1 MLTGL
6 HFLLTYDCNLEC
18 DHCFLYCAPRAGG
31 TFTLGQ
37 IRQVL
42 LDARRCDGVKH
53 VYFEGGEPFL
63 YHPLLLE
70 GVRLATSL
78 GFTAGV
84 VSNAYFATTDED
96 AELWL
101 YPLAEAGLSDCSF
114 SDDAFHSGSAK
125 ETPAQSA
132 LRVARRL
139 EMNAD
144 TICIEQPVVDAA
156 RPSAQ
161 EKGTPIIQGG
171 ARFRGRA
178 VEKLTDGLPRRP
190 WHEWT
195 ECPYE
200 DLAQPGRVHLDAFG
214 NVHLCQGLSMGN
226 LWQTPLS
233 VLLAQYDPQRHPI
246 CGPLLRGG
254 PAGLARESGAPHE
267 DAYVD
272 ACHLCYCLR
281 KVLLDAHPEYLGPR
295 LVYGL
300 T

>member
-1 MLTGL
+1 LLTGL
-6 HFLLTYDCNLEC
+6 HFLLTYDCNFEC

-31 TFTLGQ
+31 TFTLSQ

-42 LDARRCDGVKH
+42 LDARRIDSIDQI
-53 VYFEGGEPFL
+53 YFEGGEPFL

-101 YPLAEAGLSDCSF
+101 YPLAEAGLADCSF
-114 SDDAFHSGSAK
+114 SDDAFHFGTAK
-125 ETPAQSA
+125 ETPAQCA
-132 LRVARRL
+132 VRVARHL

-144 TICIEQPVVDAA
+144 TICIEQPAVEAA
-156 RPSAQ
+156 GIGVQ
-161 EKGTPIIQGG
+161 EKGASIIQGG

-178 VEKLTDGLPRRP
+178 VEKLTEGLPRRP
-190 WHEWT
+190 WQDLT

-233 VLLAQYDPQRHPI
+233 TLLREYDPQRHPI

-254 PAGLARESGAPHE
+254 PARLVQERGMPHE
-267 DAYVD
+267 DSYVD
-272 ACHLCYCLR
+272 ACHFCYCLR
-281 KVLLDAHPEYLGPR
+281 RSLLDAYPEYLGPR
-295 LVYGL
+295 VAYGL